1 MGKIRK
7 LIRNLLFLLPKINL
21 ILIFFN
27 QIPKKSIVNLQK
39 IHDQYLRKNKNNTV
53 AIDLGCGFNPQNRF
67 EADKIYGVDLYKSK
81 KKNILECHLGVDKLP
96 FKDNYVDY
104 ITAYDLLEH
113 IPRHTVK
120 EINNPFIYLMNDVYR
135 VLKNNGIFLT
145 MTPIFPYPAA
155 FKDPTHTNIISS
167 DTFEKYFSKNKYE
180 IASHYGI
187 ETNFEILYQGIYGE
201 HLVTVMKK

>member
-1 MGKIRK
+1 
-7 LIRNLLFLLPKINL
+7 L

-39 IHDQYLRKNKNNTV
+39 VHDQYIQPNKNNTV

-67 EADKIYGVDLYKSK
+67 EADKIYGVDLYNSK